1 MKYLL
6 FISLVLMLS
15 GCNRVYKNLAAAE
28 GRVEDLNKFRPA
40 FTTALYKARVNVISH
55 YLSGL
60 LMVKEMPD
68 STIRLLFSS
77 EMGLKFF
84 DFEFGKQGAFKVHYI
99 IREMNRKPVIRTLRK
114 DFELVM
120 IRPGNEDRLT
130 VKSDSSG
137 LYYIFPNDKGYYTY
151 LTASDG
157 SRLRSMHRASK
168 KRVIAEALVYQ
179 QVPGQPDSIS
189 IRHTTFTMDIKL
201 NKIKR

>member
-6 FISLVLMLS
+6 FISLLLIFS
-15 GCNRVYKNLAAAE
+15 GCNRVYKNLAVAE
-28 GRVEDLNKFRPA
+28 GRVEDLNRFRPA
-40 FTTALYKARVNVISH
+40 FGTALYKARVNVIGR

-84 DFEFGKQGAFKVHYI
+84 DFEFGKHGDFKVHYI

-130 VKSDSSG
+130 VKSDSAG

-151 LTASDG
+151 LTSRDG
-157 SRLRSMHRASK
+157 SKLRSMHRASK